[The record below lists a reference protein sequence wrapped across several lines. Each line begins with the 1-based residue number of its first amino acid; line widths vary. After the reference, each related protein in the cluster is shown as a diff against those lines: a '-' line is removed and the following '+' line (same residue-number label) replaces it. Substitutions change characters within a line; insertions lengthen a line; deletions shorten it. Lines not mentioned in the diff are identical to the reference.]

1 MSTPFSTKRSQH
13 QDSPHYRGSE
23 YRRLQALNNS
33 GHTGV
38 IFLEADDDQAEVNI
52 MVIGPDDIS

>member
-1 MSTPFSTKRSQH
+1 
-13 QDSPHYRGSE
+13 
-23 YRRLQALNNS
+23 LQSLNNS

-52 MVIGPDDIS
+52 MVIGLDGIS